1 MNIFTP
7 VFRMETASTSMAESW
22 STPFSRSKV
31 RFPVFWPACAR
42 AVAEVTPGLTMILQG
57 TGGKIM
63 LLGVGTVAGKSSP
76 VPSVVV
82 VPVGF
87 PSAPGQVKVTVVA
100 VTSQPIPVPRP
111 GLSSSW
117 AGC

>member
-1 MNIFTP
+1 
-7 VFRMETASTSMAESW
+7 
-22 STPFSRSKV
+22 
-31 RFPVFWPACAR
+31 
-42 AVAEVTPGLTMILQG
+42 MILQG

-87 PSAPGQVKVTVVA
+87 PSAPGQVKITVVA

-111 GLSSSW
+111 GLKILTVYLTVWPFTTFPAGFCSMESVRRFALQLEGERW
-117 AGC
+117 ASACPPLTPD